1 MHLELN
7 RRSFVG
13 AAVATGAAAVAF
25 PGRAHAVTS
34 EEKQAEIQQ
43 VTTQLESLNS
53 EFEAAVQQYNKA
65 QDDYNDA
72 TNAVE
77 ECQEKIAA
85 SESKISTLQGRL
97 DTRATSMYRNG
108 SMSYL
113 DVLLGTASFAD
124 FATVWDTLN
133 SLNEDDAN
141 LVSES
146 KTAKAELEATKEELA
161 ANQQAAKAAVV
172 EANTYKTTVEQ
183 KQAEYN
189 NLYDSLSAEYQELV
203 QKEQEERERAAAAAA
218 AAYTPTVRQETTSND
233 TNNNTN
239 TDGGGNGSSNSSA
252 GNTGG
257 GNARSSSSDDDGDDD
272 SSSSSSSS
280 SSNSSSSSSSASSIP
295 TNGSVVD
302 YAESRLGCSYVWGA
316 SGPNSFDC
324 SGFTMWC
331 YAQIGISLPH
341 YTESQYAC
349 AKAVLNVEDAQPGD
363 ILYHSGHVGIST
375 GGASCI
381 EAMGSAYGVCR
392 SNNAG
397 RWVCALR
404 F

>member
-1 MHLELN
+1 MSLEIK

-13 AAVATGAAAVAF
+13 AALAAGAGTFFF
-25 PGRAHAVTS
+25 PGQARAVTS
-34 EEKQAEIQQ
+34 EEKQAEIQE
-43 VTTQLESLNS
+43 VTTKLDSLNS

-77 ECQEKIAA
+77 ECQSKIAA
-85 SESKISTLQGRL
+85 AESKISSLQGRL

-133 SLNEDDAN
+133 SLNEDDAD
-141 LVSES
+141 LVAES
-146 KTAKAELEATKEELA
+146 KSAKAELEATKEELA
-161 ANQQAAKAAVV
+161 ANQQAAKAAVA
-172 EANTYKTTVEQ
+172 EADNYRTTVEQ
-183 KQAEYN
+183 KQADYN
-189 NLYDSLSAEYQELV
+189 SLYNSLSAEYQELV
-203 QKEQEERERAAAAAA
+203 KKEQEERERAAAAAA
-218 AAYTPTVRQETTSND
+218 AAYTPTVRQEAASAE
-233 TNNNTN
+233 
-239 TDGGGNGSSNSSA
+239 NSG

-257 GNARSSSSDDDGDDD
+257 TNAGGSGGNTGTAAATSAATTNDDADEDAGDGGDEGGSSSSG
-272 SSSSSSSS
+272 SSYTA
-280 SSNSSSSSSSASSIP
+280 ASSIP

-316 SGPNSFDC
+316 SGPDSFDC